1 MIQTC
6 GRASRNIDGMVILY
20 ADVITGSMQRTIQ
33 ETTRRRGLQEG
44 YNNKHGI
51 TPETVRS
58 SIKDIMASVYEK
70 DYVTVVAETAE
81 KEVEYHSLQDL
92 RRDIKRLEAEMHK
105 AAQKLAFEE
114 AARFRD
120 EVKEL
125 RKLELEIM

>member
-1 MIQTC
+1 
-6 GRASRNIDGMVILY
+6 
-20 ADVITGSMQRTIQ
+20 MQRTIE
-33 ETTRRRGLQEG
+33 ETNRRRILQEK
-44 YNNKHGI
+44 YNMDHSI

-70 DYVTVVAETAE
+70 DYVTVAAETAE

-105 AAQKLAFEE
+105 AAKVLAFED
-114 AARFRD
+114 AARLRD